1 VANDK
6 LQAKL
11 INYLQDTCA
20 LEREVLNMLD
30 SAIANTDDQ
39 DLKELLRQHREETV
53 HHGGRLQRRLD
64 ELGAARS
71 PTAEITAVVGSWFK
85 GFADTVR
92 GDKAGKNLRDAFVT
106 EHLEIASY
114 ELLEKLALR
123 AGDDKTAGICRINV
137 KDEYE
142 MAKKLGQFWARAVD
156 LTLLES
162 GISLDAGRPS
172 AATSTGSAATS
183 SDVSTGASTGSYE
196 RRTDAAERGGT
207 WSSTGDTSQRGGAVR
222 GDSTTSGTGYDQSL
236 GNVS

>member
-30 SAIANTDDQ
+30 SAIANTDDLQ
-39 DLKELLRQHREETV
+39 MKELLRAHREETV

-85 GFADTVR
+85 GFTDTVR

-114 ELLEKLALR
+114 ELLEQLAMR
-123 AGDDKTAGICRINV
+123 AGDDKTAELCRINK

-142 MAKKLGQFWARAVD
+142 MARRLGDHWARAID

-162 GISLDAGRPS
+162 GIAQDAGG
-172 AATSTGSAATS
+172 T
-183 SDVSTGASTGSYE
+183 ASGGYG
-196 RRTDAAERGGT
+196 RRADAAERGGAWT
-207 WSSTGDTSQRGGAVR
+207 TSSTDTQRGGSVR
-222 GDSTTSGTGYDQSL
+222 SDSTVTQTGFDQVQ